1 MQQAV
6 WMPTFVACLQ
16 ELRVARE
23 GKAMDPNAGSAE
35 LAPIFSQTS
44 FQLSALTNP
53 NFLSDAGIMIGVRIR
68 SQTHWRDA
76 VAVVLL
82 CRSPVHATMYQT

>member
-6 WMPTFVACLQ
+6 WMLTFVDRLQ

-35 LAPIFSQTS
+35 LAPTFSQPS

-53 NFLSDAGIMIGVRIR
+53 NFLSDAGIMIGARLNLR
-68 SQTHWRDA
+68 TRRDA
-76 VAVVLL
+76 AAEAMLL
-82 CRSPVHATMYQT
+82 CRSPVHATTYQT

>member
-1 MQQAV
+1 
-6 WMPTFVACLQ
+6 MPIFVACLQ

-53 NFLSDAGIMIGVRIR
+53 NFLSDAGIMIGARLR
-68 SQTHWRDA
+68 LHTRRNA
-76 VAVVLL
+76 VAVVMLL
-82 CRSPVHATMYQT
+82 CRSPVHATMYQP